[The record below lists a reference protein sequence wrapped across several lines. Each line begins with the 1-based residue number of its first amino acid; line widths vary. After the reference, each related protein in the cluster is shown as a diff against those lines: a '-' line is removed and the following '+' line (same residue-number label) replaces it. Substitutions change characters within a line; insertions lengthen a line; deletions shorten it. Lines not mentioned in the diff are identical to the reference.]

1 MLFSVVIAVRN
12 EKSYILRCL
21 EGVFSQDIDKEYEV
35 IVVDGMSTDGTY
47 ELLNEL
53 KKKYKF
59 SLIKN
64 KKINAAAGRN
74 LGIHQAKGDIIA
86 FIDSDAIP
94 SNDWLTQ
101 IETAFKKNN
110 KSIAGVGGPDL
121 IPKDSTDKEKAIGI
135 VMTSSLARGGRFNP
149 STQHSLLDEERFV
162 EHIPTCNLA
171 LKKDVIEKVGFF
183 DEEFA
188 KGQDLELNHR
198 IIKAGYKLFYSPK
211 IKVVHY
217 RKNHIREFARQVFKW
232 AKAKVAIIRKHGFN
246 GLTSHV
252 YIWPVYFILL
262 FIVSF
267 AFFYLLNII
276 QVFMLLLLIGFIFY
290 GSIIIFESGRLSNNF
305 CDKKLFLYSV
315 FLFPVIHFS
324 YGFGIL
330 NAILKKKIW

>member
-74 LGIHQAKGDIIA
+74 LGIHQAKSDIIA

-198 IIKAGYKLFYSPK
+198 IIKAG
-211 IKVVHY
+211 
-217 RKNHIREFARQVFKW
+217 
-232 AKAKVAIIRKHGFN
+232 
-246 GLTSHV
+246 
-252 YIWPVYFILL
+252 
-262 FIVSF
+262 
-267 AFFYLLNII
+267 
-276 QVFMLLLLIGFIFY
+276 
-290 GSIIIFESGRLSNNF
+290 
-305 CDKKLFLYSV
+305 
-315 FLFPVIHFS
+315 
-324 YGFGIL
+324 
-330 NAILKKKIW
+330 